1 MNLTIPIPDNLD
13 SETVDKL
20 HRLLAQLA
28 QPEWAM
34 LLKFYTS
41 QVFEIHCK
49 GDAEPDIRATVRK

>member
-20 HRLLAQLA
+20 HRLLVQLA

-34 LLKFYTS
+34 LIKFYTAVKYEVDS
-41 QVFEIHCK
+41 K
-49 GDAEPDIRATVRK
+49 GDSVDIKATVRK